1 MQGILHYFIGKIDYE
16 TEDRPS
22 AVVSYKKSL
31 EYLEAFKFNPKA
43 TACFIRTSNDIAV
56 VWTEREE
63 PKKAQEF
70 LKAAEKV
77 TNFFQ
82 KRTIIIISS
91 FKNINLRCIK
101 KQSKKIVV
109 KSGISGKF

>member
-1 MQGILHYFIGKIDYE
+1 MQGILHYFVGKIDYE

-31 EYLEAFKFNPKA
+31 EFLEAFKFNPKA

-77 TNFFQ
+77 QKFEKKNNIFQ
-82 KRTIIIISS
+82 NNIKLSS
-91 FKNINLRCIK
+91 
-101 KQSKKIVV
+101 KILIL
-109 KSGISGKF
+109 GL